1 MGLGSGFD
9 DLWFLP
15 LLFSFFIVSHA
26 PSSFDMG
33 CTKYMQR
40 VRFGYRRA
48 IPVMVFNIVGVCD
61 GPIIRARH
69 VGCLLCILLF
79 AGLHFHVGP
88 GCEGGLVGG

>member
-15 LLFSFFIVSHA
+15 LLFSFFIVFHA

-48 IPVMVFNIVGVCD
+48 IPVMVFNIVGVC
-61 GPIIRARH
+61 
-69 VGCLLCILLF
+69 
-79 AGLHFHVGP
+79 AGNFQ
-88 GCEGGLVGG
+88 LVLYEIDVRSQEESN